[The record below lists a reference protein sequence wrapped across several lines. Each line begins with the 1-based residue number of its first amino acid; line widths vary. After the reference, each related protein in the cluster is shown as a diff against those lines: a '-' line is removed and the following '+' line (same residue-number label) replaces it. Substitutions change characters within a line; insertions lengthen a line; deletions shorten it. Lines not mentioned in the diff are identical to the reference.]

1 MHAIQVLSDL
11 LLDQITNLECV
22 VYRVVRVAFRAVA
35 GHFNLNGV
43 LDQLL
48 VAEAGRAAHC
58 CNAARLDLP
67 DAAFLSIFLVVVSA
81 FAYIAEPYIVNF
93 RLAAAFRLMVEVV
106 HLLAATALVSLFR
119 HLNAL
124 R

>member
-1 MHAIQVLSDL
+1 ML
-11 LLDQITNLECV
+11 LNQISNLECV

-35 GHFNLNGV
+35 GHFNLDGV

-48 VAEAGRAAHC
+48 VAEAGGAANSF
-58 CNAARLDLP
+58 NAARFNLP
-67 DAAFLSIFLVVVSA
+67 DAAFLSVFLVVMRILANVA
-81 FAYIAEPYIVNF
+81 QPNLVDL
-93 RLAAAFRLMVEVV
+93 RLAAAFRLMVKVV
-106 HLLAATALVSLFR
+106 HLLATATLISLFR